1 MNKTIKNKLQQN
13 KRDLILLQFLLSH
26 HIEKTLEHNNKLY
39 NRGDLFE
46 MALTRELVKR
56 DGLHAISQGD
66 WTYNGVS
73 AEIKSLTKQTGA
85 SEQEQGTTR
94 NYYLIA
100 YNDGD
105 KITIKLINKKDLKT
119 RFEKTRRKITYQDNI
134 NLGVEIKGL

>member
-1 MNKTIKNKLQQN
+1 MNKTLKAKLQQN
-13 KRDLILLQFLLSH
+13 KRDIVLLEFLLSH
-26 HIEKTLEHNNKLY
+26 NIDKTLANNDNLY

-46 MALTRELVKR
+46 MALTQELVKR

-66 WTYNGVS
+66 RTYNGVS
-73 AEIKSLTKQTGA
+73 VEIKYLTKQTGA
-85 SEQEQGTTR
+85 SDQEQGTTC
-94 NYYLIA
+94 NYYLIGF
-100 YNDGD
+100 NDGA

>member
-1 MNKTIKNKLQQN
+1 MNKTIKDKLQQN
-13 KRDLILLQFLLSH
+13 KRDMILLEFLLSH
-26 HIEKTLEHNNKLY
+26 NIDKTLAHNNKLY

-66 WTYNGVS
+66 RTYNGVS
-73 AEIKSLTKQTGA
+73 VEIKYLTKQTGA
-85 SEQEQGTTR
+85 SDQEQGTTC
-94 NYYLIA
+94 NYYLIGF
-100 YNDGD
+100 NDGD